1 MIDAELL
8 KLLRCPETRQP
19 LTPDAAGL
27 LARLSGRIA
36 TGKLRNCGGQALQEK
51 LPAGLVRG
59 AVLFARVCVV
69 WVAQAAHRGSTR
81 TIPRRPG
88 AVSRQACSVAA
99 ASEPFAKPRNLPLPL
114 RPISNAWP

>member
-51 LPAGLVRG
+51 LPAGLVREDG
-59 AVLFARVCVV
+59 KYLYPVR
-69 WVAQAAHRGSTR
+69 QD
-81 TIPRRPG
+81 IPVMLLDE
-88 AVSRQACSVAA
+88 AI
-99 ASEPFAKPRNLPLPL
+99 LLT
-114 RPISNAWP
+114 

>member
-19 LTPDAAGL
+19 LTPAAAGL

-51 LPAGLVRG
+51 LPAGLVREDGKYLYPVRQDIPVMLLDG
-59 AVLFARVCVV
+59 AILL
-69 WVAQAAHRGSTR
+69 T
-81 TIPRRPG
+81 
-88 AVSRQACSVAA
+88 
-99 ASEPFAKPRNLPLPL
+99 
-114 RPISNAWP
+114 